1 MKNFYIFIIGLF
13 LLTMSA
19 TSLLAQDAETQFENT
34 LQLNISNTTG
44 YPGFFGT
51 CSGEIHP
58 GDKTLCNT
66 PQLIQKGDNM
76 ILVPPYQKSYP
87 VFSTDGTNY
96 FSCATVANPNQQLFF
111 LTQDIQRNTLLLES
125 LIPDSQGNNVSVLCG
140 LESNS

>member
-1 MKNFYIFIIGLF
+1 MKNFYVFIIGLF

-19 TSLLAQDAETQFENT
+19 TSLLAQAPETQFENT

-58 GDKTLCNT
+58 GGKTLCNT
-66 PQLIQKGDNM
+66 PQPIDKGQNM
-76 ILVPPYQKSYP
+76 ILVPPYPKSYP
-87 VFSTDGTNY
+87 VFSTDGNNY
-96 FSCATVANPNQQLFF
+96 FSCATLQAPTQQLFF
-111 LTQDIQRNTLLLES
+111 SPQDIQSNTLLLES

-140 LESNS
+140 LESQS